1 MSGQLNIHLYGLLK
15 EKKKAMQWTTNN
27 ERLEREFTF
36 ADFNQALQFVNKVGE
51 LAEEM
56 DHHPD
61 ILLFGYKKVRI
72 TLTTHSKGKITE
84 LDYGLAGKI
93 DRISI

>member
-1 MSGQLNIHLYGLLK
+1 MEWKTVNDQLEG
-15 EKKKAMQWTTNN
+15 
-27 ERLEREFTF
+27 EFIF
-36 ADFNQALQFVNKVGE
+36 SDFKQALQFVNKVGG

-61 ILLFGYKKVRI
+61 ILLFGYKKVKI

-84 LDYGLAGKI
+84 LDYRLAEKI
-93 DRISI
+93 DHVNI

>member
-1 MSGQLNIHLYGLLK
+1 MEWK
-15 EKKKAMQWTTNN
+15 TVNN
-27 ERLEREFTF
+27 QLEREFTF
-36 ADFNQALQFVNKVGE
+36 SDFKQALQFVNKAGE

-61 ILLFGYKKVRI
+61 ITLFEYKKVKI

-93 DRISI
+93 DQINI

>member
-1 MSGQLNIHLYGLLK
+1 MKWKTVKNQLEG
-15 EKKKAMQWTTNN
+15 
-27 ERLEREFTF
+27 EFIF
-36 ADFNQALQFVNKVGE
+36 SDFKQALQFVNEVGE

-61 ILLFGYKKVRI
+61 ILLFGYKKVKI

-84 LDYGLAGKI
+84 LDYGMAEKI
-93 DRISI
+93 DHINI